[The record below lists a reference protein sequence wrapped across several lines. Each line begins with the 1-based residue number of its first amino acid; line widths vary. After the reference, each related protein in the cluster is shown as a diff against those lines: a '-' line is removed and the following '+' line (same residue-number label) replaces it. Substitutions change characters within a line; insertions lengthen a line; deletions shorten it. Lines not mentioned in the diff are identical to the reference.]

1 MVDDLAGILKGPAF
15 IFCLVF
21 AIMGVARLAFM
32 HMHLIA
38 MAFYNTWHHEYNRR
52 DLAKVV
58 LKRAFVFERHQ
69 FGFREG
75 PLSWLLFDAAVVV
88 ALVPS
93 VGHVALVEKFFGVK
107 LLAVSPSLTGILL
120 LFICVSIGVRLIC
133 LSTNGK
139 ESLGTPNAIAFWSML
154 LLLLLS
160 GFCANALT
168 SPGPLRFARI
178 FHVLLGDVLIFL
190 IPLSRVGYW
199 LVSPLANI
207 TSHLGVWL
215 LPDAPRRD
223 ETSAYFKKLSEKK
236 E

>member
-1 MVDDLAGILKGPAF
+1 MVDDLAGFLKGPAF

-21 AIMGVARLAFM
+21 AILGVARLAFM

-75 PLSWLLFDAAVVV
+75 PLSWLLFDAAIL
-88 ALVPS
+88 ALLVP
-93 VGHVALVEKFFGVK
+93 VPGHIVLAEKFFGVR
-107 LLAVSPSLTGILL
+107 LFAVSPSLTTVLLVCIGTSIAVRLYLLSTKGKNSLGMSNAVVFWSL
-120 LFICVSIGVRLIC
+120 LF
-133 LSTNGK
+133 
-139 ESLGTPNAIAFWSML
+139 
-154 LLLLLS
+154 LLLLS
-160 GFCANALT
+160 GQCANSINNTGL
-168 SPGPLRFARI
+168 LRYARI
-178 FHVLLGDVLIFL
+178 FHVLLGDILIFL